1 MKEMGGYMELV
12 TKQLISVLPVEEQ
25 ISGVENVYVGTC
37 VLSGVTHE
45 AFAWISEAQA
55 SLVENANHNEN
66 FLVSIAQDRVRT
78 HDPESEKTLSAHVV
92 HRLTN
97 NMPEKVDPAHV
108 FRTPQT
114 LDGENLGPNNWMFR
128 FRMSFSLNSPI
139 CLAAK

>member
-25 ISGVENVYVGTC
+25 ISGVENVYMGAC

-45 AFAWISEAQA
+45 AFARISEAQA
-55 SLVENANHNEN
+55 SLVEKANHNEN
-66 FLVSIAQDRVRT
+66 FLVSIAQDRERT

-108 FRTPQT
+108 FRTLQT
-114 LDGENLGPNNWMFR
+114 LDGDNLGPNNWMFR